1 MAFTNTKESGLESL
15 IVKWL
20 VEQNGYEEGTNAD
33 YNKEYAVDE
42 TRLFRFLQDTQPKE
56 MDKLGVFTSDTKKRQ
71 FLNRLSGEIVKRGI
85 IDVLRNGVK
94 VYPADLIM
102 FYLTPTENNE
112 QARIMY
118 EKNIFSATRQLR
130 YSQDAGKLALDVC
143 LFINGLPVITMEL
156 KNQLTKQN
164 TENAV
169 RQYKEDRDFHD
180 LLFSFKRCMV
190 HFAVDDA
197 TIQFCTKLAGKDSW
211 FLPFNKGYN
220 DGAGNPPNPDGLMTD
235 YLWKDILT
243 KRKLSRI
250 IENYAQVIE
259 EVDEDTKKK
268 SIKQIWPRYHQL
280 DCVEKLLADVQENG
294 VGKRYLI
301 QHSAGSGKSNSIAW
315 LAHQLIGLE
324 KDGHPMIDSVLVVTD
339 RRILDKQIRNNL
351 MDKGVIV
358 PETANLK
365 QRIFEEYLV
374 DKWKPKD
381 TRIKL
386 KPVKNDQTAF
396 GKLFSDPTEHIRES
410 NLTVNYD
417 YFYDR
422 IQKQEIT
429 IDQLYDAICCLEII
443 NIRLDMDDNPQLI
456 FESLNSTGLDLSEG
470 DKIRNFILMGLPS
483 KEQEDYYE
491 KYWNKI
497 EVCTKYDVSAFIRD
511 YLSVKQQAIPQ
522 QKKIY
527 VNFKDFVELGKIETE
542 PLLAEM
548 LAYAK
553 RYQIL
558 LDGNSGSAAL
568 DACIDR
574 LNRLETTV
582 TRPYFLEVLRLYN
595 ENKLT
600 LAQVTEIFLT
610 TENYLFRRTMC
621 DLPTNALNKIFL
633 MLHRE
638 IIRYDGTEDN
648 YVEKLKYALLSKKE
662 RARFPDDVEFKA
674 AFEERPVY
682 LMNSK
687 NKIYILERFENFG
700 TSEDKDV
707 YRHCDDGTYS
717 IEHIMP
723 QHLTPVWQKEL
734 GDDYEQIHEL
744 WLHRMANL
752 TLTAYNSKY
761 SNSSFTEKK
770 TMQNGFDDSGI
781 RMNTWIAKK
790 DKWTLA
796 ELEER
801 SDYLMGRALS
811 IWAAPVT
818 EYKPEEK
825 QLDTY
830 TLEDEGELTGRLIAK
845 FTFKNTEQPVTSWVE
860 MFQKVIQILYAEDKA
875 IITKLAMSEEE
886 NIALH
891 FNTNQDAFTKSLEIG
906 DGIYVWTN
914 TSTQSKLSVL
924 SRLFKLY
931 DEDPA
936 DLVFYLRDENEAN
949 EDEPGSRY
957 ELRRKYWTYAL
968 PIIQK
973 AHGEDGSFS
982 NVNPAR
988 DNWINGFFGIGG
1000 FYLCCVANFDAARA
1014 EVVFGRGNKQEN
1026 KAAFDSLYTHK
1037 AEIESAL
1044 GTTLQW
1050 NRGDD
1055 IKSSKVFIQLN
1066 NVSIE
1071 NETDWLQMANF
1082 HADWTKKFYD
1092 VIVPFI
1098 KG

>member
-1 MAFTNTKESGLESL
+1 MFS
-15 IVKWL
+15 V
-20 VEQNGYEEGTNAD
+20 
-33 YNKEYAVDE
+33 
-42 TRLFRFLQDTQPKE
+42 LQD
-56 MDKLGVFTSDTKKRQ
+56 
-71 FLNRLSGEIVKRGI
+71 
-85 IDVLRNGVK
+85 
-94 VYPADLIM
+94 
-102 FYLTPTENNE
+102 
-112 QARIMY
+112 
-118 EKNIFSATRQLR
+118 
-130 YSQDAGKLALDVC
+130 
-143 LFINGLPVITMEL
+143 
-156 KNQLTKQN
+156 
-164 TENAV
+164 
-169 RQYKEDRDFHD
+169 
-180 LLFSFKRCMV
+180 
-190 HFAVDDA
+190 
-197 TIQFCTKLAGKDSW
+197 
-211 FLPFNKGYN
+211 
-220 DGAGNPPNPDGLMTD
+220 
-235 YLWKDILT
+235 
-243 KRKLSRI
+243 
-250 IENYAQVIE
+250 
-259 EVDEDTKKK
+259 
-268 SIKQIWPRYHQL
+268 
-280 DCVEKLLADVQENG
+280 
-294 VGKRYLI
+294 
-301 QHSAGSGKSNSIAW
+301 
-315 LAHQLIGLE
+315 
-324 KDGHPMIDSVLVVTD
+324 
-339 RRILDKQIRNNL
+339 
-351 MDKGVIV
+351 
-358 PETANLK
+358 
-365 QRIFEEYLV
+365 
-374 DKWKPKD
+374 
-381 TRIKL
+381 
-386 KPVKNDQTAF
+386 
-396 GKLFSDPTEHIRES
+396 
-410 NLTVNYD
+410 
-417 YFYDR
+417 
-422 IQKQEIT
+422 
-429 IDQLYDAICCLEII
+429 
-443 NIRLDMDDNPQLI
+443 
-456 FESLNSTGLDLSEG
+456 
-470 DKIRNFILMGLPS
+470 
-483 KEQEDYYE
+483 
-491 KYWNKI
+491 
-497 EVCTKYDVSAFIRD
+497 
-511 YLSVKQQAIPQ
+511 
-522 QKKIY
+522 
-527 VNFKDFVELGKIETE
+527 
-542 PLLAEM
+542 
-548 LAYAK
+548 
-553 RYQIL
+553 
-558 LDGNSGSAAL
+558 
-568 DACIDR
+568 
-574 LNRLETTV
+574 
-582 TRPYFLEVLRLYN
+582 
-595 ENKLT
+595 
-600 LAQVTEIFLT
+600 
-610 TENYLFRRTMC
+610 
-621 DLPTNALNKIFL
+621 
-633 MLHRE
+633 
-638 IIRYDGTEDN
+638 
-648 YVEKLKYALLSKKE
+648 
-662 RARFPDDVEFKA
+662 
-674 AFEERPVY
+674 
-682 LMNSK
+682 
-687 NKIYILERFENFG
+687 KIYILERFENFG

-936 DLVFYLRDENEAN
+936 ELVFYLRDENEVN

-968 PIIQK
+968 PIIQR

-982 NVNPAR
+982 NVNPSR